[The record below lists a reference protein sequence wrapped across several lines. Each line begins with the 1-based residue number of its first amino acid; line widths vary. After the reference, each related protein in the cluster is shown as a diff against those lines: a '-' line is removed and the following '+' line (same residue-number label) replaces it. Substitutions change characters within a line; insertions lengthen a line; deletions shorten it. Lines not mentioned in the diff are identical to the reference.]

1 MVVLSVWLAKA
12 LLLVMGVARAGLL
25 PPISK
30 VFSLFLHHPEIWVS
44 AFESSCFLC
53 FPSNLKT
60 ASHPPLTSEKQ
71 GKVFSM
77 DCAFGISFYFSCLL
91 IKSSTLKRVHRALSA
106 GLDVHSDSSPFQTKR
121 SPLLLW
127 NQLQPTLQLWP
138 SGSRCWR
145 HDFWGLLGY
154 CCAGAHPLPLSDLS
168 YCLLPLTVG
177 HCEMC
182 SMGILIHWCT
192 DFILKCIFVFSL
204 LLMKVF

>member
-30 VFSLFLHHPEIWVS
+30 VFSLFLRHLEMWVS

-91 IKSSTLKRVHRALSA
+91 IKSSTLNRVHRALSA
-106 GLDVHSDSSPFQTKR
+106 GLDVHSGSSPFQTEIPAVAMR
-121 SPLLLW
+121 P
-127 NQLQPTLQLWP
+127 LQPTLQLWP
-138 SGSRCWR
+138 WGGRWWR
-145 HDFWGLLGY
+145 RDFWGRLGH

-177 HCEMC
+177 HCEVC
-182 SMGILIHWCT
+182 SVGILIHWRT
-192 DFILKCIFVFSL
+192 DFILKYIFVFSF